1 MKAPPLKL
9 VGFFVCMSIYNMD
22 NEKIKS
28 SVEKYIDAIIVP
40 KFPDI
45 MEFSVENKSYEYS
58 DYSLI
63 KITFLMDGTEQEVE
77 EEIEESV
84 LDMFTMFS
92 FEKNVKPLI
101 TFETL

>member
-1 MKAPPLKL
+1 
-9 VGFFVCMSIYNMD
+9 MD

-45 MEFSVENKSYEYS
+45 IKFSVENKSYEYS

-77 EEIEESV
+77 EEIQESV

>member
-1 MKAPPLKL
+1 
-9 VGFFVCMSIYNMD
+9 MD
-22 NEKIKS
+22 SDKIKN

-45 MEFSVENKSYEYS
+45 MEFSVENKSYDYS

-77 EEIEESV
+77 EEIEESI

-92 FEKNVKPLI
+92 FDKNVKPLL
-101 TFETL
+101 TFKTL

>member
-1 MKAPPLKL
+1 M
-9 VGFFVCMSIYNMD
+9 N

-28 SVEKYIDAIIVP
+28 SVEKYVDAIIVP

-45 MEFSVENKSYEYS
+45 IKFSVENKSYEYS
-58 DYSLI
+58 DYLLI

-92 FEKNVKPLI
+92 FEKNIKPLLS
-101 TFETL
+101 FETL

>member
-1 MKAPPLKL
+1 M
-9 VGFFVCMSIYNMD
+9 N

-28 SVEKYIDAIIVP
+28 SVEKYVDAIIVP

-45 MEFSVENKSYEYS
+45 IKFSVENKSYEYS
-58 DYSLI
+58 DYLLI

-92 FEKNVKPLI
+92 FDKNIKPLLS
-101 TFETL
+101 FETL

>member
-1 MKAPPLKL
+1 
-9 VGFFVCMSIYNMD
+9 MD

-40 KFPDI
+40 KFSDI
-45 MEFSVENKSYEYS
+45 IEFSVENKSYEYS
-58 DYSLI
+58 DYLLI

-77 EEIEESV
+77 EEIEESI

-92 FEKNVKPLI
+92 FDKNVKPLL
-101 TFETL
+101 TFKTL

>member
-1 MKAPPLKL
+1 
-9 VGFFVCMSIYNMD
+9 VGVFVYMGIYIMD

-40 KFPDI
+40 KFSDI
-45 MEFSVENKSYEYS
+45 IEFSVENKSYEYS
-58 DYSLI
+58 DYLLI

-77 EEIEESV
+77 EEIEESI

-92 FEKNVKPLI
+92 FDKNVKPLL
-101 TFETL
+101 TFKTL

>member
-1 MKAPPLKL
+1 M
-9 VGFFVCMSIYNMD
+9 N

-28 SVEKYIDAIIVP
+28 SVEKYVDAIIVP

-45 MEFSVENKSYEYS
+45 IKFSVENKSYEYS
-58 DYSLI
+58 DYLLI

-92 FEKNVKPLI
+92 FEKNIKPLL
-101 TFETL
+101 TFKTL

>member
-1 MKAPPLKL
+1 
-9 VGFFVCMSIYNMD
+9 VGFFVYMGIYIMD

-40 KFPDI
+40 KFSDI
-45 MEFSVENKSYEYS
+45 IEFSVENKSYEYS
-58 DYSLI
+58 DYLLI

-77 EEIEESV
+77 EEIEESI

-92 FEKNVKPLI
+92 FDKNVKPLL
-101 TFETL
+101 TFKTL

>member
-1 MKAPPLKL
+1 MG
-9 VGFFVCMSIYNMD
+9 VFVYMGIYIMD

-40 KFPDI
+40 KFSDI
-45 MEFSVENKSYEYS
+45 IEFSVENESYEYS
-58 DYSLI
+58 DYLLI

-77 EEIEESV
+77 EEIEESI

-92 FEKNVKPLI
+92 FDKNVKPLL
-101 TFETL
+101 TFKTL